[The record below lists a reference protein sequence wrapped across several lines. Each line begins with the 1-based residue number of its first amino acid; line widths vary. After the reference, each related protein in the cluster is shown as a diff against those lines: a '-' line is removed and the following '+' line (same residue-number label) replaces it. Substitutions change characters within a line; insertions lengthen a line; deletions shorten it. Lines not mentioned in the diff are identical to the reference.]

1 MKGEANHH
9 GPEPCVGIRKDTN
22 EVSLGRGRRKPGI
35 ELRNQSFREPAL
47 CLERI
52 GEMRH
57 DVIAS
62 HALSRRSRRPR
73 ANEDDP
79 CTRTGR
85 ARGTPVV
92 ETGRSGKAE
101 PKPDMHGHGK
111 SDIGVVLMRPSNKA
125 DRQVAE
131 TE

>member
-1 MKGEANHH
+1 M
-9 GPEPCVGIRKDTN
+9 
-22 EVSLGRGRRKPGI
+22 SLGRGRREPGM
-35 ELRNQSFREPAL
+35 ELRNHSFREPAL
-47 CLERI
+47 CLE
-52 GEMRH
+52 GFGNMRH
-57 DVIAS
+57 DAIAS

-73 ANEDDP
+73 ASVDDP

-101 PKPDMHGHGK
+101 PKPDMHDHGK

-125 DRQVAE
+125 IRQVAE

>member
-1 MKGEANHH
+1 MKGVANHH
-9 GPEPCVGIRKDTN
+9 GPEPCVGVRKGTN

-35 ELRNQSFREPAL
+35 ELRNHSSWEPAL

-57 DVIAS
+57 DANAR
-62 HALSRRSRRPR
+62 HALPQRSRRPR
-73 ANEDDP
+73 ASVDDP

-85 ARGTPVV
+85 AHGTPVV

-101 PKPDMHGHGK
+101 PKPDMHDHGK

-125 DRQVAE
+125 IRQVAE